1 MRRGQNW
8 IRLWVLA
15 ALMDCAAGPAG
26 DLAFNLER
34 ETEMTS
40 YLTKLFIRLRHD
52 ERGVTLV
59 EYGIA
64 IALAV
69 ALGTA
74 ALTTLGN
81 EIGDAMG
88 AAGAQMPNP

>member
-1 MRRGQNW
+1 MR
-8 IRLWVLA
+8 
-15 ALMDCAAGPAG
+15 D
-26 DLAFNLER
+26 
-34 ETEMTS
+34 
-40 YLTKLFIRLRHD
+40 KLLKLYVTFRTD

-74 ALTTLGN
+74 ALTALGN
-81 EIGDAMG
+81 NIGSAMSN
-88 AAGAQMPNP
+88 AGSLMP